1 MPIGRVSPTGVTE
14 IELIVGVVTVMSKD
28 CVTPFSAAEIVADP
42 AATAVNS
49 PLASMVAVTLEDEL
63 QVTRLVKS
71 RLLPSLYV
79 PVVEN
84 CCVLFTGTDE
94 IWGKIAMV
102 VRFIPAEVTVRFAD
116 P

>member
-63 QVTRLVKS
+63 QVTRARQVAAAAVAVRPRS
-71 RLLPSLYV
+71 RELLRAVYRNRRDLGKDREGGQIYSRR
-79 PVVEN
+79 
-84 CCVLFTGTDE
+84 GHRE
-94 IWGKIAMV
+94 IC
-102 VRFIPAEVTVRFAD
+102 
-116 P
+116 